1 MNIKTITF
9 SPTGGTKAVADILAR
24 TLDPD
29 PFDIDLTDRFA
40 DHEQVALAADDLVV
54 IAMPC
59 FCGRVPVL
67 AAERFAHIRGN
78 GARAVIVAVYGN
90 RDFDDELVELAD
102 LAVAGG
108 FRVVAAVSALAEHSI
123 VREYASGRPDE
134 ADVAALRSIAERIAE
149 KLRAQRRQRARC
161 SRQPSVQ
168 GRTMRWQRAAGL
180 QRLRT
185 LRRMRRSLPKWRH
198 RSGAYRDRR
207 SRPLHFLHALHRHLS
222 RRRACHRSSQTARHR
237 RASARHLQRSQR
249 TSPVSLKPSQG

>member
-90 RDFDDELVELAD
+90 RDFDDELVELGVVHGTLLGLED
-102 LAVAGG
+102 LDPLELLPNEG
-108 FRVVAAVSALAEHSI
+108 AEF
-123 VREYASGRPDE
+123 
-134 ADVAALRSIAERIAE
+134 L
-149 KLRAQRRQRARC
+149 
-161 SRQPSVQ
+161 
-168 GRTMRWQRAAGL
+168 
-180 QRLRT
+180 
-185 LRRMRRSLPKWRH
+185 LRRLDGLLVYH
-198 RSGAYRDRR
+198 LYRGWGWFYRI
-207 SRPLHFLHALHRHLS
+207 
-222 RRRACHRSSQTARHR
+222 
-237 RASARHLQRSQR
+237 
-249 TSPVSLKPSQG
+249 

>member
-102 LAVAGG
+102 PDRCISCMRCIAICPVGARAIDPAKQQGI
-108 FRVVAAVSALAEHSI
+108 AEH
-123 VREYASGRPDE
+123 
-134 ADVAALRSIAERIAE
+134 
-149 KLRAQRRQRARC
+149 LRAIC
-161 SRQPSVQ
+161 SVRKEP
-168 GRTMRWQRAAGL
+168 
-180 QRLRT
+180 
-185 LRRMRRSLPKWRH
+185 
-198 RSGAYRDRR
+198 
-207 SRPLHFLHALHRHLS
+207 ALYL
-222 RRRACHRSSQTARHR
+222 
-237 RASARHLQRSQR
+237 
-249 TSPVSLKPSQG
+249 

>member
-90 RDFDDELVELAD
+90 RAFDDELVELAD

-149 KLRAQRRQRARC
+149 KCARNDDSVPDVPGNRPYKEGPCGGNVPQASSDCVHCGECAEACPNGAIDPENIEIADPARC
-161 SRQPSVQ
+161 ISC
-168 GRTMRWQRAAGL
+168 MRCIAICPAGA
-180 QRLRT
+180 
-185 LRRMRRSLPKWRH
+185 RSLSAEKLAGTTAFLEKA
-198 RSGAYRDRR
+198 GARERKE
-207 SRPLHFLHALHRHLS
+207 PELFI
-222 RRRACHRSSQTARHR
+222 
-237 RASARHLQRSQR
+237 
-249 TSPVSLKPSQG
+249 

>member
-78 GARAVIVAVYGN
+78 G
-90 RDFDDELVELAD
+90 
-102 LAVAGG
+102 
-108 FRVVAAVSALAEHSI
+108 
-123 VREYASGRPDE
+123 
-134 ADVAALRSIAERIAE
+134 
-149 KLRAQRRQRARC
+149 
-161 SRQPSVQ
+161 
-168 GRTMRWQRAAGL
+168 RTR
-180 QRLRT
+180 
-185 LRRMRRSLPKWRH
+185 
-198 RSGAYRDRR
+198 
-207 SRPLHFLHALHRHLS
+207 
-222 RRRACHRSSQTARHR
+222 RHR
-237 RASARHLQRSQR
+237 RRLWQPRFR
-249 TSPVSLKPSQG
+249 